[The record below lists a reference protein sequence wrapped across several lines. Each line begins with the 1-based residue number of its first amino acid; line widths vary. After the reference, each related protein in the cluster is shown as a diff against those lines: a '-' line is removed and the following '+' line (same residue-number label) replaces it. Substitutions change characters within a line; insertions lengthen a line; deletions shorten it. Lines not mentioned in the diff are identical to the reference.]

1 MASLIARETSQ
12 RRRYPYVGHSL
23 TGAVDSWRWWWRSP
37 GYGGCLV
44 NVWRERIYQKILI
57 KMIVLK
63 CLRASVLILCPL
75 HTCRGFLLLKFDNL
89 LLLWQKNIFLILYCT
104 KIQTSLVQYGVKL
117 VVGSVFYS
125 VSILSPCTGSP
136 VFIAA
141 KWVQSRALSSIGWFA
156 LSSKVVLGFDTYLD
170 PRNLLI
176 TVKTPCHRVVL
187 VTFSVWLFSTW
198 KAAQGWLD

>member
-1 MASLIARETSQ
+1 M
-12 RRRYPYVGHSL
+12 
-23 TGAVDSWRWWWRSP
+23 
-37 GYGGCLV
+37 
-44 NVWRERIYQKILI
+44 
-57 KMIVLK
+57 
-63 CLRASVLILCPL
+63 
-75 HTCRGFLLLKFDNL
+75 
-89 LLLWQKNIFLILYCT
+89 
-104 KIQTSLVQYGVKL
+104 
-117 VVGSVFYS
+117 VGSVFYS

-187 VTFSVWLFSTW
+187 VTFSVWLFST
-198 KAAQGWLD
+198 